1 MSEAL
6 DIVSSIMNNGKVS
19 HSDWVKLKILDQ
31 LIQMMEQQI
40 SELKADAAQLRS
52 DKRECDHKNRN
63 PLDNRRANIRICTHQ
78 ENLFNQTKQVSYGGK
93 PCSSK
98 YLGVFWDKEKK
109 KWRASITLNR
119 KGYNLGRFSSELAAA
134 ERYNEA
140 AQELFGE
147 FANLN
152 DLSEKRAANV

>member
-52 DKRECDHKNRN
+52 DK
-63 PLDNRRANIRICTHQ
+63 Q
-78 ENLFNQTKQVSYGGK
+78 
-93 PCSSK
+93 
-98 YLGVFWDKEKK
+98 
-109 KWRASITLNR
+109 
-119 KGYNLGRFSSELAAA
+119 
-134 ERYNEA
+134 
-140 AQELFGE
+140 
-147 FANLN
+147 
-152 DLSEKRAANV
+152 